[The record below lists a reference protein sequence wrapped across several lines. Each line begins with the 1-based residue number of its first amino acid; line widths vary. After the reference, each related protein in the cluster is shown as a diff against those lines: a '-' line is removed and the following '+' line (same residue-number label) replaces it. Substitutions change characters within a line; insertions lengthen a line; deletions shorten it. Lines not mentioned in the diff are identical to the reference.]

1 MLRTKDKY
9 FEILVR
15 EENMI
20 KYHIRANDQQQAERI
35 LQDHSNYYGDQ
46 HSKIVATDKHIIDI
60 GECNVPF

>member
-1 MLRTKDKY
+1 MSKTKDKY

-35 LQDHSNYYGDQ
+35 FQDHSKYYGDQ
-46 HSKIVATDKHIIDI
+46 HSKIVASDKHIIEI
-60 GECNVPF
+60 GESHDPF